1 MKKII
6 FAALTVVILVLIGC
20 SQSKLMF
27 TDEKNFLRPDSG
39 LYTPSGEMLI
49 NLTWLNDT
57 GKSNAAVILVK
68 TAITNEE
75 DFSAYVMGE
84 EEEILDFFDN
94 VGEILEW
101 YKDNK
106 YSGGGFEL
114 YGKRW
119 EIDDLNIEESSV
131 EIESVDY
138 YYTFEYTG
146 KVAVAQMKDA
156 VTGRTGYVAA
166 YTITRTP
173 TRVDK

>member
-1 MKKII
+1 MKK
-6 FAALTVVILVLIGC
+6 FMLTLIVVLLGMTGC
-20 SQSKLMF
+20 SQSESMF

-57 GKSNAAVILVK
+57 GKSNAAVILVQ

-101 YKDNK
+101 YKDNE

-138 YYTFEYTG
+138 YYTFKFK
-146 KVAVAQMKDA
+146 KVK
-156 VTGRTGYVAA
+156 
-166 YTITRTP
+166 
-173 TRVDK
+173 